1 MPSRLKESAV
11 FAFSTAIGRLPS
23 HWSFHEPPLKAIAQT
38 LPSRLTI
45 AAHSLLS
52 KPPLLGP
59 PLAFTA
65 LLSALA
71 SWSCVTGQLWAGPA
85 GAGVCAD
92 VAPTPRHRAAV
103 ASATAFLRIRRSP
116 NSGETGTSERGG

>member
-71 SWSCVTGQLWAGPA
+71 SWSCVTGQFWAGPVEA
-85 GAGVCAD
+85 CGCAC
-92 VAPTPRHRAAV
+92 AAAPRHGAATARAA
-103 ASATAFLRIRRSP
+103 A
-116 NSGETGTSERGG
+116 